1 MGQEKSLFLF
11 SEQEFHL
18 QSHFWCECLPKL
30 RCSLHVYSNMKWQKA
45 RICASETLSRKCLC
59 TRTSQQG
66 DNFITKSRRVF
77 METFLL
83 AAPEIILYLELLGT
97 QGILKANKKAK
108 TLPRGSY
115 NLSQTKAQWKCIKN
129 QKVGAFIWKAKD
141 STELFVFSCVHA
153 ELLEPFLPS
162 A

>member
-1 MGQEKSLFLF
+1 
-11 SEQEFHL
+11 
-18 QSHFWCECLPKL
+18 
-30 RCSLHVYSNMKWQKA
+30 
-45 RICASETLSRKCLC
+45 
-59 TRTSQQG
+59 
-66 DNFITKSRRVF
+66 